1 MLYTKEVP
9 FGMGLSLAQTHL
21 KKKLTFFHLQDLFNS
36 AGHWFQAFGIYQK
49 ILDPYMN
56 EEPLIPLVVVT
67 KNKHKRKMKLK
78 KNAWEM
84 QTITTAN
91 GDSGQG
97 NEDDIS
103 VLQESR
109 VTGVS
114 VLLKMMSLK

>member
-1 MLYTKEVP
+1 
-9 FGMGLSLAQTHL
+9 
-21 KKKLTFFHLQDLFNS
+21 
-36 AGHWFQAFGIYQK
+36 
-49 ILDPYMN
+49 MN